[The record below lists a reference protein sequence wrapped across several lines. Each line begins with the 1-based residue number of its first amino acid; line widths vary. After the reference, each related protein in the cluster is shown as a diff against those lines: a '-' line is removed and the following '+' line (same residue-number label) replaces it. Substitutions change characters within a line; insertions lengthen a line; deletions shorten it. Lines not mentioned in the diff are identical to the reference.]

1 MKNPYL
7 ACLYSFLVPGLGQI
21 YLGDYAKGLTLICMA
36 MGILISVFIS
46 HSWFV
51 WLLMGL
57 IYLTIVFPAAADAF
71 QTARGTP
78 RVFMGDSLPYVLL
91 MLFMVGPFA
100 IPLLWQSP
108 KFSKGAKIFWTV
120 LVILMALV
128 AIAVT
133 TFLASSLDA
142 FVKQNA

>member
-7 ACLYSFLVPGLGQI
+7 VALCSLLVPGLGQI
-21 YLGDYAKGLTLICMA
+21 FLGDYAKGLTLLCMTA
-36 MGILISVFIS
+36 GILVSVLMS

-57 IYLTIVFPAAADAF
+57 VYLSIVFPAATDAF

-108 KFSKGAKIFWTV
+108 KFSRGAKIFWTG
-120 LVILMALV
+120 LVIVMAFV

-142 FVKQNA
+142 FVKQNT